1 MTMIRLLAAGCAGAA
16 MASAVASSAFAA
28 NNNPPPPGAILDLA
42 GTAIPHTP
50 SQAYTVDFTAS
61 LANTAVSFAFRDD
74 PAYLFFSN
82 VSVTN
87 LTTPS
92 GNLLT
97 NGDFSAGTYGASLPN
112 GWTYQN
118 TDGAAFQGRVTTSCG
133 GPAFCWEDGSTQ
145 AYDLL
150 SPDDLDEGRRPV
162 SDLVRPLGQRSIKH
176 VPAGEH
182 ERRYDRHR
190 RKRGRRPRLRDR
202 GRQSQRSRA
211 FDLGDDG
218 PGLRRPRLRRP
229 SRAPVGDRRLT
240 ETLLSSRPQGRSSSG
255 LFLDSPRSSA

>member
-1 MTMIRLLAAGCAGAA
+1 MTMIRLLAAGCAGAV

-28 NNNPPPPGAILDLA
+28 NNPPPPGAILDLA

-74 PAYLFFSN
+74 PAYLFFSD
-82 VSVTN
+82 VSVTD
-87 LTTPS
+87 LTTSS

-118 TDGAAFQGRVTTSCG
+118 TDGAAFQGRVTTSCR
-133 GPAFCWEDGSTQ
+133 GPAYCWEDGSTQ

-150 SPDDLDEGRRPV
+150 SQTISTKVGDQYQI
-162 SDLVRPLGQRSIKH
+162 S
-176 VPAGEH
+176 
-182 ERRYDRHR
+182 
-190 RKRGRRPRLRDR
+190 
-202 GRQSQRSRA
+202 
-211 FDLGDDG
+211 FDLWDNGPLSTFQQVSTNGDTTDTG
-218 PGLRRPRLRRP
+218 GNGADVLAYATAAGSPNVPEPSTWAMMGLGFAGLAFVGHRARR
-229 SRAPVGDRRLT
+229 
-240 ETLLSSRPQGRSSSG
+240 
-255 LFLDSPRSSA
+255 SATAA